1 MIEFIFTIDYEIYGN
16 GTGALRDLVYEPA
29 EHLTKLF
36 RRRRTRFVT
45 FVEVAELEIIEINNA
60 DPALEL
66 VKQQIQGLHRDGF
79 EIGLH
84 LHPQWFNARHE
95 DRRWILD
102 YSEYNL
108 CTLSR
113 TRIVQIVDRSIAYLR
128 RILRQPDFTP
138 VSFRA
143 GNWLFQPTQ
152 IAASVLAEKGIKI
165 DSSVFK
171 GGVQHNHGLDYRPA
185 CKNGYYWLFETDVN
199 QPNPLGSLL
208 ELPIYTDMVPAWRVP
223 TGKRMSF
230 SNNFSVNG
238 RSFKQKW
245 NRMRDFARFRY
256 PLKLD
261 FCRMTLN
268 ELTSM
273 MSSVVKEDQGDP
285 SVYRPIVA
293 IGHTKDLQDL
303 QTVDAFLS
311 FLQTNG
317 ITVATFESI
326 HRKFLAS
333 VSKTSPRTTTEV
345 LAKVEV

>member
-128 RILRQPDFTP
+128 DRKSTRL
-138 VSFRA
+138 
-143 GNWLFQPTQ
+143 N
-152 IAASVLAEKGIKI
+152 
-165 DSSVFK
+165 SSHTVISYAVF
-171 GGVQHNHGLDYRPA
+171 
-185 CKNGYYWLFETDVN
+185 C
-199 QPNPLGSLL
+199 
-208 ELPIYTDMVPAWRVP
+208 
-223 TGKRMSF
+223 
-230 SNNFSVNG
+230 
-238 RSFKQKW
+238 
-245 NRMRDFARFRY
+245 
-256 PLKLD
+256 LK
-261 FCRMTLN
+261 
-268 ELTSM
+268 
-273 MSSVVKEDQGDP
+273 
-285 SVYRPIVA
+285 
-293 IGHTKDLQDL
+293 
-303 QTVDAFLS
+303 
-311 FLQTNG
+311 
-317 ITVATFESI
+317 
-326 HRKFLAS
+326 
-333 VSKTSPRTTTEV
+333 
-345 LAKVEV
+345 